1 MPGTPRWAVAAAY
14 ATVASVLPAGIWRTL
29 VGVGVELGW
38 TEEHLRLERIPG
50 YGTLYVITLT
60 VLSIGCA
67 ALTLGLVYPWGEVF
81 PSWLPAV
88 GGRRVPTLLAV
99 GAAFLGALAVGAI
112 VVLSIL
118 RWDQV
123 SGFAERPGS
132 GWARLMVA
140 CYLPAV
146 LWPPLLAAV
155 AVAYW
160 RRRTS
165 E

>member
-1 MPGTPRWAVAAAY
+1 MPGAPRWAVAAAY
-14 ATVASVLPAGIWRTL
+14 ATVASVVPAGIWRTL
-29 VGVGVELGW
+29 VGLGVDLGW

-50 YGTLYVITLT
+50 YGTLYVIALT

-81 PSWLPAV
+81 PAWLPAV
-88 GGRRVPTLLAV
+88 GGRRVPALLAV
-99 GAAFLGALAVGAI
+99 GAALLGALAVGAI

-146 LWPPLLAAV
+146 LWPPLLAVV

>member
-1 MPGTPRWAVAAAY
+1 M
-14 ATVASVLPAGIWRTL
+14 
-29 VGVGVELGW
+29 
-38 TEEHLRLERIPG
+38 
-50 YGTLYVITLT
+50 
-60 VLSIGCA
+60 
-67 ALTLGLVYPWGEVF
+67 F

-99 GAAFLGALAVGAI
+99 GAAVLGALAVGAI
-112 VVLSIL
+112 VLLSIL
-118 RWDQV
+118 RWEQV

-146 LWPPLLAAV
+146 LWPPLLAVV